1 MNRAFK
7 YRIYP
12 TDVQK
17 MQIAKTIGCCR
28 LMYNQLLDDCNRQ
41 LEESKTFKIKK
52 YTDVKKDYDFMSEV
66 SSSALNYSKMALEEA
81 WQRYFKK
88 LGKKP
93 TFHNRYRT
101 NSFTIQNV
109 SNGLRFENGKIR
121 IPTVG
126 LVKGVFHR
134 FCKGKIKTATISVK
148 AGMYEISILT
158 ELPDPVKQDLNLEN
172 PAVLGIDMAFHGGA
186 VYSDGSSMDMPVFI
200 KNAEKRLK
208 HLQRCLDRKIGQKK
222 GEEKSNNWIKN
233 KQKID
238 KLQARIARQKKNFLN
253 NESKRIAENYD
264 VAIVEDINLQNM
276 ANHKRHGGKSIS
288 RINFGM
294 FRTMLQYKFQERNK
308 LYLVAD
314 KFFPSSQLCSVCGFQ
329 NQDLKNLKIRNW
341 TCPECKTE
349 HNRDINAAINLQ
361 NLYKPRL
368 YRGLP
373 VEERTTP
380 AETLDSSTEAGK
392 IGVPEAPSSNLQT
405 YSLTIQKW
413 QELTFNQY
421 LNAKNSIKHL
431 NIARKGKT
439 KGL

>member
-12 TDVQK
+12 TEEQK
-17 MQIAKTIGCCR
+17 TQIHKTIGCCR
-28 LMYNQLLDDCNRQ
+28 LMYNQLLDDCYKQ
-41 LEESKTFKIKK
+41 LEQTGTVKVKYYTEIKK
-52 YTDVKKDYDFMSEV
+52 NYDFMSEV
-66 SSSALNYSKMALEEA
+66 SASALSYQRNALEEA
-81 WQRYFKK
+81 WKRYFKN
-88 LGKKP
+88 LNEKP
-93 TFHNRYRT
+93 THHNKYRT
-101 NSFTIQNV
+101 NSFTIQNA

-121 IPTVG
+121 IPTLG

-134 FCKGKIKTATISVK
+134 FCKGKIKAATISVK
-148 AGMYEISILT
+148 SGIYEISILT
-158 ELPDPVKQDLNLEN
+158 ELPDTVKQDLNFEN
-172 PAVLGIDMAFHGGA
+172 PDVLGIDMDFDKGA
-186 VYSDGSSMDMPVFI
+186 VYPDGSAMDMPVFI

-208 HLQRCLDRKIGQKK
+208 HLQRCLNRKIGQKK
-222 GEEKSNNWIKN
+222 GEVKSKNWLKN

-264 VAIVEDINLQNM
+264 VVIVEDINLKNM
-276 ANHKRHGGKSIS
+276 ANHKTHNGKSIS

-294 FRTMLQYKFQERNK
+294 FRTMLQYKLKEKNK

-314 KFFPSSQLCSVCGFQ
+314 KWFPSSQLCSVCGF
-329 NQDLKNLKIRNW
+329 KNKKVKEKRLPEW
-341 TCPECKTE
+341 TCPECGTK
-349 HNRDINAAINLQ
+349 HDRDINAAINLQ
-361 NLYKPRL
+361 NLYEPRL

-380 AETLDSSTEAGK
+380 AETLDCSIEAGK
-392 IGVPEAPSSNLQT
+392 IGVSEAPSSNLQT
-405 YSLTIQKW
+405 YTLTMQKW

-421 LNAKNSIKHL
+421 LNANNSVKHL
-431 NIARKGKT
+431 NIVRKGKT

>member
-12 TDVQK
+12 TKEQET
-17 MQIAKTIGCCR
+17 QIHKTIGCCR

-52 YTDVKKDYDFMSEV
+52 YTDVKKNYDFMSEV

-109 SNGLRFENGKIR
+109 SNSLRFENGKIR
-121 IPTVG
+121 VPSLG

-134 FCKGKIKTATISVK
+134 FCKGKIKAATISRK

-158 ELPDPVKQDLNLEN
+158 ELPDPIKQNLNFEN

-186 VYSDGSSMDMPVFI
+186 VYSDGSSMDMPIFI

-208 HLQRCLDRKIGQKK
+208 HLQRCLTRKIGQKK
-222 GEEKSNNWIKN
+222 GEEKSKNWLKN

-238 KLQARIARQKKNFLN
+238 KLQAKIARQKKNFLN
-253 NESKRIAENYD
+253 NESRKIAENYD

-276 ANHKRHGGKSIS
+276 ANHKRHCGKSIS

-294 FRTMLQYKFQERNK
+294 FRTMLKYKLEERNK
-308 LYLVAD
+308 LLLVAD
-314 KFFPSSQLCSVCGFQ
+314 KFFPSSQICSVCGFQ
-329 NQDLKNLKIRNW
+329 NHELKNLKIRNW

-361 NLYKPRL
+361 KLYEPRL

-373 VEERTTP
+373 VEERTIP
-380 AETLDSSTEAGK
+380 AETLDSSNEAGK
-392 IGVPEAPSSNLQT
+392 IGVPEAPSSNMQT
-405 YSLTIQKW
+405 YSLTVQKW

-421 LNAKNSIKHL
+421 LNANNSVKHL

>member
-12 TDVQK
+12 TKEQK
-17 MQIAKTIGCCR
+17 TQIHKTIGCCR

-52 YTDVKKDYDFMSEV
+52 YTDVKKNYDFMSEV
-66 SSSALNYSKMALEEA
+66 SSYALNYSKIALEEA

-88 LGKKP
+88 LGGKP
-93 TFHNRYRT
+93 THHSRYRT

-121 IPTVG
+121 VPSLG

-134 FCKGKIKTATISVK
+134 FCKGKIKAATISVK
-148 AGMYEISILT
+148 AGIYEISILT
-158 ELPDPVKQDLNLEN
+158 ELPDPVKQDLKLEN

-222 GEEKSNNWIKN
+222 GEEKSNNWLKN

-253 NESKRIAENYD
+253 NESRKIAENYD

-349 HNRDINAAINLQ
+349 HDRDINAAINLQ
-361 NLYKPRL
+361 KLYEPRL

-392 IGVPEAPSSNLQT
+392 IGVSKAPNSNLQT

-413 QELTFNQY
+413 QKLAFETF
-421 LNAKNSIKHL
+421 LNANKSITCLKTV
-431 NIARKGKT
+431 RKGKA
-439 KGL
+439 

>member
-12 TDVQK
+12 TDEQK

-101 NSFTIQNV
+101 NSFTIQNS

-121 IPTVG
+121 VPTIG

-134 FCKGKIKTATISVK
+134 FCKGKIKAATISVK

-158 ELPDPVKQDLNLEN
+158 ELPDPVKQNLNLEN

-186 VYSDGSSMDMPVFI
+186 VYSDGSAMDMPVFI
-200 KNAEKRLK
+200 KSAEKRLK

-222 GEEKSNNWIKN
+222 GEEKSNNWLKN

-238 KLQARIARQKKNFLN
+238 KLQAKIARQKKNFLN

-276 ANHKRHGGKSIS
+276 ANHKRHCGKSIS

-294 FRTMLQYKFQERNK
+294 FRTMLRYKLEEKNK
-308 LYLVAD
+308 LLLVAD
-314 KFFPSSQLCSVCGFQ
+314 KFFPSSQICSVCGFK

-341 TCPECKTE
+341 TCPKCKTE

-361 NLYKPRL
+361 KLYEPTL

-373 VEERTTP
+373 VEERETP
-380 AETLDSSTEAGK
+380 AETLDSSSEAGK
-392 IGVPEAPSSNLQT
+392 IGVSEAPSFNLQT

-421 LNAKNSIKHL
+421 LNANNSVKHL
-431 NIARKGKT
+431 NIVRKGKT

>member
-12 TDVQK
+12 TEEQK
-17 MQIAKTIGCCR
+17 TQIHKTIGCCR

-66 SSSALNYSKMALEEA
+66 SSSALNYSK
-81 WQRYFKK
+81 
-88 LGKKP
+88 
-93 TFHNRYRT
+93 
-101 NSFTIQNV
+101 
-109 SNGLRFENGKIR
+109 
-121 IPTVG
+121 
-126 LVKGVFHR
+126 
-134 FCKGKIKTATISVK
+134 KGKIKTATISVK
-148 AGMYEISILT
+148 SGIYEISILT
-158 ELPDPVKQDLNLEN
+158 ELPDPVQQNLNLEN

-208 HLQRCLDRKIGQKK
+208 HLQRCLARKIGQKK
-222 GEEKSNNWIKN
+222 GEKKSKNWLKN

-314 KFFPSSQLCSVCGFQ
+314 KFFPSSQLCSVCGFK

-368 YRGLP
+368 YRRLP
-373 VEERTTP
+373 VEERTIP
-380 AETLDSSTEAGK
+380 AETLDSSSEAGK
-392 IGVPEAPSSNLQT
+392 IGVPEAPSSNMQT
-405 YSLTIQKW
+405 FSLTIQKW

>member
-12 TDVQK
+12 TDEQK
-17 MQIAKTIGCCR
+17 IQIAKTIGCCR
-28 LMYNQLLDDCNRQ
+28 LMYNQLLDDCYKQ
-41 LEESKTFKIKK
+41 LEQTGTVKVKYYTEIKK
-52 YTDVKKDYDFMSEV
+52 NYDFIAEV
-66 SSSALNYSKMALEEA
+66 SASALSYQRNALEEA
-81 WQRYFKK
+81 WKRYFKK
-88 LGKKP
+88 LNEKP
-93 TFHNRYRT
+93 TFHNKYRT

-109 SNGLRFENGKIR
+109 SNNLRFQNGKIKV
-121 IPTVG
+121 PSLG
-126 LVKGVFHR
+126 FVKGVFHR
-134 FCKGKIKTATISVK
+134 FCKGKIKSATISVK

-158 ELPDPVKQDLNLEN
+158 ELPDPVKQYSNSEN

-186 VYSDGSSMDMPVFI
+186 VYSDGSSMDMPVFL

-208 HLQRCLDRKIGQKK
+208 HLQRCLARKIGQKK
-222 GEEKSNNWIKN
+222 GEVKSKNWLKN

-238 KLQARIARQKKNFLN
+238 KIQAKIARQKKYFLN
-253 NESKRIAENYD
+253 NESKKIAENYD
-264 VAIVEDINLQNM
+264 VVIVEDINLQNM
-276 ANHKRHGGKSIS
+276 ANHKRHCGKSVS

-294 FRTMLQYKFQERNK
+294 FRTMLKYKLEEKNK
-308 LYLVAD
+308 LLLVAD

-329 NQDLKNLKIRNW
+329 NQELKNLRIRNW
-341 TCPECKTE
+341 ICPECKTE

-373 VEERTTP
+373 VEERAKP
-380 AETLDSSTEAGK
+380 AETLDSSIEAGK
-392 IGVPEAPSSNLQT
+392 IGVSEAPSSNLQN
-405 YSLTIQKW
+405 YSLTMQKW

-421 LNAKNSIKHL
+421 LNANNSVKHL
-431 NIARKGKT
+431 NIVRKGKT

>member
-12 TDVQK
+12 TEEQK
-17 MQIAKTIGCCR
+17 IQIAKTIGCCR

-41 LEESKTFKIKK
+41 LKESKTFKIKK

-81 WQRYFKK
+81 WQRYFQK
-88 LGKKP
+88 LGKNP

-121 IPTVG
+121 VPSLG

-134 FCKGKIKTATISVK
+134 FCKGKIKAATISVK

-158 ELPDPVKQDLNLEN
+158 ELPDPVKQDLKLEN

-186 VYSDGSSMDMPVFI
+186 VYSDGSSMDMPIFI

-208 HLQRCLDRKIGQKK
+208 HLQRCLARKIGQKK
-222 GEEKSNNWIKN
+222 GEKKSNNWLKN

-238 KLQARIARQKKNFLN
+238 KLQAKIARQKKNFLN

-276 ANHKRHGGKSIS
+276 ANHKRHCGKSIS

-294 FRTMLQYKFQERNK
+294 FRTMLKYKLEEKNK
-308 LYLVAD
+308 LLLVAD
-314 KFFPSSQLCSVCGFQ
+314 KFFPSSQLCSVCGYQ
-329 NQDLKNLKIRNW
+329 NHELKNLKIRNW

-361 NLYKPRL
+361 KLYEPRL

-373 VEERTTP
+373 VEERTIL

-392 IGVPEAPSSNLQT
+392 IGVPKTPSSNLQT
-405 YSLTIQKW
+405 YSLTVQKW
-413 QELTFNQY
+413 QKLAFETF
-421 LNAKNSIKHL
+421 LNANKSITCLKTV
-431 NIARKGKT
+431 RKGKA
-439 KGL
+439 

>member
-12 TDVQK
+12 TEEQK

-28 LMYNQLLDDCNRQ
+28 LMYNQLLDDCNSQ
-41 LEESKTFKIKK
+41 LKENKTFKIKK
-52 YTDVKKDYDFMSEV
+52 YTDIKKNYDFMSEV

-88 LGKKP
+88 LGQKP
-93 TFHNRYRT
+93 AHHSRYRT

-134 FCKGKIKTATISVK
+134 FCKGKIKAATISRK
-148 AGMYEISILT
+148 SGIYEISILT
-158 ELPDPVKQDLNLEN
+158 ELPDPIKQELNFEN
-172 PAVLGIDMAFHGGA
+172 PAVLGIDMDFEKGA
-186 VYSDGSSMDMPVFI
+186 VYPDGSSMDMPVFI

-222 GEEKSNNWIKN
+222 GEKKSKNWIKN

-238 KLQARIARQKKNFLN
+238 RLQARIARQKKNFLN
-253 NESKRIAENYD
+253 NESKKIAENYD
-264 VAIVEDINLQNM
+264 VVVVEDINLKNM
-276 ANHKRHGGKSIS
+276 ANHKTHNGKSIS

-294 FRTMLQYKFQERNK
+294 FRTMLQYKLEEKNK

-314 KFFPSSQLCSVCGFQ
+314 KWFPSSQLCSVCGF
-329 NQDLKNLKIRNW
+329 KNKKVKKERLPDW
-341 TCPECKTE
+341 TCPECGTK
-349 HNRDINAAINLQ
+349 HDRDINAAINLQ
-361 NLYKPRL
+361 NLYEPRL

-373 VEERTTP
+373 VEERENP
-380 AETLDSSTEAGK
+380 AETLDSSNEAGK
-392 IGVPEAPSSNLQT
+392 IGVPEAPSPNIQT

-413 QELTFNQY
+413 QKLVFETF
-421 LNAKNSIKHL
+421 LNANKSITCLKTV
-431 NIARKGKT
+431 RKCKA

>member
-12 TDVQK
+12 TKEQK
-17 MQIAKTIGCCR
+17 TQIHKTIGCCR

-41 LEESKTFKIKK
+41 LEENKTFKIKK
-52 YTDVKKDYDFMSEV
+52 YTEVKKDYDFMSEV

-88 LGKKP
+88 LGGKP
-93 TFHNRYRT
+93 THHNRYRT
-101 NSFTIQNV
+101 NSFTVQNV
-109 SNGLRFENGKIR
+109 RNSLRFENGKIR

-158 ELPDPVKQDLNLEN
+158 ELPDPVKQNLNLEN

-222 GEEKSNNWIKN
+222 GEEKSNNWLKN

-349 HNRDINAAINLQ
+349 HDRDINAAINLQ
-361 NLYKPRL
+361 KLYEPRL

-373 VEERTTP
+373 VEERATP

-405 YSLTIQKW
+405 YSLTVQKW

-421 LNAKNSIKHL
+421 LNANNSIKHL
-431 NIARKGKT
+431 NIVRKGKT

>member
-12 TDVQK
+12 TEEQK
-17 MQIAKTIGCCR
+17 TQIHKTIGCCR

-52 YTDVKKDYDFMSEV
+52 YTDVNKDYDFMSEV

-148 AGMYEISILT
+148 SGMYEISILT
-158 ELPDPVKQDLNLEN
+158 ELPDPIKQDLKLEN

-222 GEEKSNNWIKN
+222 GEEKSNNWLKN

-238 KLQARIARQKKNFLN
+238 KLQAKIARQKKNFLN
-253 NESKRIAENYD
+253 NESRKIAENYD

-349 HNRDINAAINLQ
+349 HDRDINAAINLQ
-361 NLYKPRL
+361 KLYEPRL

-405 YSLTIQKW
+405 YSLTVQKW

-421 LNAKNSIKHL
+421 LNANNSIKHL
-431 NIARKGKT
+431 NIVRKGKT

>member
-12 TDVQK
+12 TEEQK

-28 LMYNQLLDDCNRQ
+28 LMYNQLLDDCYKQ
-41 LEESKTFKIKK
+41 LEKTGTVKVKYYTEIKK
-52 YTDVKKDYDFMSEV
+52 NYDFMTEV

-134 FCKGKIKTATISVK
+134 FCKGKIKAATISVK
-148 AGMYEISILT
+148 SGMYEISILT
-158 ELPDPVKQDLNLEN
+158 ELPDPVKQDLNFEN

-222 GEEKSNNWIKN
+222 GEEKSNNWLKN

-238 KLQARIARQKKNFLN
+238 KLQAKIARQKKNFLN
-253 NESKRIAENYD
+253 NESRKIAENYD

-308 LYLVAD
+308 LYLVAN
-314 KFFPSSQLCSVCGFQ
+314 KCFPSSQRCSVCGFQ

-341 TCPECKTE
+341 ICPECKTE

-361 NLYKPRL
+361 KLYEPRL

-380 AETLDSSTEAGK
+380 AETLDSSNESGK
-392 IGVPEAPSSNLQT
+392 FGVPEAPSSNLQT

-413 QELTFNQY
+413 QELTFETF
-421 LNAKNSIKHL
+421 LNANKSITCLKTV
-431 NIARKGKT
+431 RKCKA

>member
-12 TDVQK
+12 TEEQK
-17 MQIAKTIGCCR
+17 TQIHKTIGCCR
-28 LMYNQLLDDCNRQ
+28 LMYNQLLDDCNKQ
-41 LEESKTFKIKK
+41 LEQTGKVQVKYYTEIKK
-52 YTDVKKDYDFMSEV
+52 NYDFMTEV
-66 SSSALNYSKMALEEA
+66 SASALSYSRNALEEA
-81 WQRYFKK
+81 WKRYFKN
-88 LGKKP
+88 LNEKP
-93 TFHNRYRT
+93 TFHNKYRT
-101 NSFTIQNV
+101 NSFTVQNV
-109 SNGLRFENGKIR
+109 SNGLKFENGKIR
-121 IPTVG
+121 IPTIG

-134 FCKGKIKTATISVK
+134 FCKGKIKAATISVK

-186 VYSDGSSMDMPVFI
+186 VYSDGSAMDMPVFI
-200 KNAEKRLK
+200 KSAEKRLK

-222 GEEKSNNWIKN
+222 GEEKSNNWLKN

-238 KLQARIARQKKNFLN
+238 KLQAKIARQKKNFLN

-264 VAIVEDINLQNM
+264 VAVVEDINLQTM

-294 FRTMLQYKFQERNK
+294 FRTMLKYKLEEKNK
-308 LYLVAD
+308 LLLVAD

-329 NQDLKNLKIRNW
+329 NHELKNLKIRNW

-349 HNRDINAAINLQ
+349 HNRDINSAINLQ
-361 NLYKPRL
+361 KLYEPRL

-373 VEERTTP
+373 VEERETP
-380 AETLDSSTEAGK
+380 AETLDSSNEAGK
-392 IGVPEAPSSNLQT
+392 IGVSKAPSSNLQT
-405 YSLTIQKW
+405 YSLTVQKW
-413 QELTFNQY
+413 QELTFEAFS
-421 LNAKNSIKHL
+421 NAKKSIKRL
-431 NIARKGKT
+431 KTVRKGTAKC
-439 KGL
+439 L

>member
-12 TDVQK
+12 TKEQK
-17 MQIAKTIGCCR
+17 TQIHKTIGCCR

-52 YTDVKKDYDFMSEV
+52 YTDVKKNYDFMSEV

-109 SNGLRFENGKIR
+109 SNSLRFENGKIR

-134 FCKGKIKTATISVK
+134 FCKGKIKAATISRK

-158 ELPDPVKQDLNLEN
+158 ELPDPIKQNLNFEN

-186 VYSDGSSMDMPVFI
+186 VYSDGSSMDMPIFI

-208 HLQRCLDRKIGQKK
+208 HLQRCLTRKIGQRK
-222 GEEKSNNWIKN
+222 GEEKSKNWLKN
-233 KQKID
+233 KHKID
-238 KLQARIARQKKNFLN
+238 KLQAKIARQKKNFLN
-253 NESKRIAENYD
+253 NESRKIAENYD

-276 ANHKRHGGKSIS
+276 ANHKRHCGKSIS

-294 FRTMLQYKFQERNK
+294 FRTMLKYKLEERNK
-308 LYLVAD
+308 LLLVAD
-314 KFFPSSQLCSVCGFQ
+314 KFFPSSQICSVCGFQ
-329 NQDLKNLKIRNW
+329 NHELKNLKIRNW

-361 NLYKPRL
+361 KLFEPRL

-373 VEERTTP
+373 VEEHAKP

-413 QELTFNQY
+413 QKLAFETF
-421 LNAKNSIKHL
+421 LNANKSITCLKTV
-431 NIARKGKT
+431 RKGKA
-439 KGL
+439 

>member
-12 TDVQK
+12 TKEQK
-17 MQIAKTIGCCR
+17 TQIHKTIGCCR

-52 YTDVKKDYDFMSEV
+52 YTDVKKNYDFMSEV
-66 SSSALNYSKMALEEA
+66 SSYALNYSKIALEEA

-88 LGKKP
+88 LGGKP
-93 TFHNRYRT
+93 THHSRYRT

-121 IPTVG
+121 VPSLG

-134 FCKGKIKTATISVK
+134 FCKGKIKAATISVK
-148 AGMYEISILT
+148 AGIYEISILT
-158 ELPDPVKQDLNLEN
+158 ELPDPVKQDLKLEN

-222 GEEKSNNWIKN
+222 GEEKSNNWLKN

-253 NESKRIAENYD
+253 NESRKIAENYD

-294 FRTMLQYKFQERNK
+294 FRTMLQYKCQERNK

-349 HNRDINAAINLQ
+349 HDRDINAAINLQ
-361 NLYKPRL
+361 KLYEPRL

-392 IGVPEAPSSNLQT
+392 IGVSKAPNSNLQT

-413 QELTFNQY
+413 QKLAFETF
-421 LNAKNSIKHL
+421 LNANKSITCLKTV
-431 NIARKGKT
+431 RKGKA
-439 KGL
+439 

>member
-12 TDVQK
+12 TKEQK
-17 MQIAKTIGCCR
+17 TQIHKTIGCCR

-52 YTDVKKDYDFMSEV
+52 YTDVKKNYDFMSEV

-158 ELPDPVKQDLNLEN
+158 ELPDPVKQDLILEN
-172 PAVLGIDMAFHGGA
+172 PAVLGIDMAFHAGA

-208 HLQRCLDRKIGQKK
+208 HLQRCLARKTGQKK
-222 GEEKSNNWIKN
+222 GEEKSKNWLKN

-314 KFFPSSQLCSVCGFQ
+314 KFFPSSQICSVCGFK
-329 NQDLKNLKIRNW
+329 NHELKNLKIRNW
-341 TCPECKTE
+341 ICPECKTE

-361 NLYKPRL
+361 KLFEPRL

-380 AETLDSSTEAGK
+380 AETLDSSNEAGK
-392 IGVPEAPSSNLQT
+392 IGVPEAPSSNMQT
-405 YSLTIQKW
+405 FSLTIQKW

>member
-12 TDVQK
+12 TKEQET
-17 MQIAKTIGCCR
+17 QIHKTIGCCR

-52 YTDVKKDYDFMSEV
+52 YTDVKKNYDFMSEV

-109 SNGLRFENGKIR
+109 SNSLRFENGKIR

-134 FCKGKIKTATISVK
+134 FCKGKIKAATISVK
-148 AGMYEISILT
+148 SGMYEISILT
-158 ELPDPVKQDLNLEN
+158 ELPDPVKQYSNSDN

-208 HLQRCLDRKIGQKK
+208 HLQRCLTRKIGQRK
-222 GEEKSNNWIKN
+222 GEEKSKNWLKN

-238 KLQARIARQKKNFLN
+238 KLQAKIARQKKNFLN
-253 NESKRIAENYD
+253 NESRKIAENYD

-276 ANHKRHGGKSIS
+276 ANHKRHCGKSIS

-294 FRTMLQYKFQERNK
+294 FRTMLKYKLEERNK
-308 LYLVAD
+308 LLLVAD
-314 KFFPSSQLCSVCGFQ
+314 KFFPSSQICSVCGFQ
-329 NQDLKNLKIRNW
+329 NHELKNLKIRNW

-361 NLYKPRL
+361 KLFEPRL

-373 VEERTTP
+373 VEERETP
-380 AETLDSSTEAGK
+380 AETLDSSNEAGK
-392 IGVPEAPSSNLQT
+392 IGVPEAPSSNMQT
-405 YSLTIQKW
+405 YSLTVQKW

-421 LNAKNSIKHL
+421 LNANNSVKHL

>member
-12 TDVQK
+12 TEEQK
-17 MQIAKTIGCCR
+17 IQIAKTIGCCR
-28 LMYNQLLDDCNRQ
+28 LMYNQLLDDCNKQ
-41 LEESKTFKIKK
+41 LEQTGKVQVK
-52 YTDVKKDYDFMSEV
+52 YYTEVKKDYDFMTEV
-66 SSSALNYSKMALEEA
+66 SASALNYSKMALEEA

-109 SNGLRFENGKIR
+109 SNSLRFENGKIR
-121 IPTVG
+121 VPSLG

-134 FCKGKIKTATISVK
+134 FCKGKIKAATISRK

-158 ELPDPVKQDLNLEN
+158 ELPDPIKQNLNFEN

-186 VYSDGSSMDMPVFI
+186 VYSDGSSMDMPIFI

-208 HLQRCLDRKIGQKK
+208 YLQRCLTRKIGQKK
-222 GEEKSNNWIKN
+222 GEEKSKNWLKN

-238 KLQARIARQKKNFLN
+238 KLQAKIARQKKNFLN
-253 NESKRIAENYD
+253 NESRKIAENYD

-276 ANHKRHGGKSIS
+276 ANHKRHCGKSIS

-294 FRTMLQYKFQERNK
+294 FRTMLKYKLEERNK
-308 LYLVAD
+308 LLLVAD
-314 KFFPSSQLCSVCGFQ
+314 KFFPSSQICSVCGFQ
-329 NQDLKNLKIRNW
+329 NHELKNLKIRNW

-361 NLYKPRL
+361 KLYEPRL

-380 AETLDSSTEAGK
+380 AETLDSSCEAGK
-392 IGVPEAPSSNLQT
+392 IGVPKTPSSNLQT

-413 QELTFNQY
+413 QKLAFETF
-421 LNAKNSIKHL
+421 LNANKSITCLK
-431 NIARKGKT
+431 IVRKGKA
-439 KGL
+439 